1 MSVAPVLT
9 TEVLFRHPQGF
20 GITTASPL
28 QIAITRAI
36 DGRPIGVKLWSR
48 PEVQKAFGYK
58 KPPSS
63 GMPPRIFGLIAAIRC
78 AKSIL
83 AADRAVIASQ
93 TVDVTRLKSGDE
105 VRIPILAPTKDAA
118 RQTYTHLVGTLEA
131 SPFLKSLMIGD
142 PTGESVWLKHP
153 SGRGIE
159 IVVTALA
166 KYGVTLTSRW
176 IATCI
181 FDEAPRMVGVEDG
194 VKNLDEAIRAVGLRI
209 LPGGQILLIGSP
221 YAAFGPVYDLVQE
234 RFGKPGQDVVIVRAP
249 GPDLNP
255 IIWTPE
261 ACADAALTRPHEYRT
276 DVLAEFD
283 DPEDAL
289 FSSMALERA
298 VRKTTLVR
306 EVEPGVFYVA
316 AMDPGARASAW
327 TFVIVGQV
335 EPGKFSVVLARQW
348 RASRRG
354 KDVVGMDPRTILAE
368 IRDLCAKY
376 HIDDVN
382 TDQFSAEALSA
393 LAEDIGINLL
403 IHNID
408 ADLKWTMA
416 MAIRTALEDNALELP
431 PMREVR
437 EDLVRVRKKLVNSSA
452 RPMVHLPTSGDGRHC
467 DFFTAVG
474 LCMVNTPDDPINTD
488 FLTKKDD
495 EEDDPNFTPPSDD
508 PWQNA
513 AKAWS

>member
-1 MSVAPVLT
+1 VLT
-9 TEVLFRHPQGF
+9 TELLFRHPQGF

-36 DGRPIGVKLWSR
+36 DGRPIGDRLWKR
-48 PEVQKAFGYK
+48 PEIQKAFGYK
-58 KPPSS
+58 RPPQ
-63 GMPPRIFGLIAAIRC
+63 GGTPPRIFGLIAAIRC

-93 TVDVTRLKSGDE
+93 TVDVSRLKPGDE

-118 RQTYTHLVGTLEA
+118 RQTYTHLVGTLSA
-131 SPFLKSLMIGD
+131 SPFLKSLMMGE
-142 PTGESVWLKHP
+142 PTGESVWLRHP

-234 RFGKPGQDVVIVRAP
+234 RFGKPGPDVVIVRAP
-249 GPDLNP
+249 GADLNP
-255 IIWTPE
+255 TIWTPE
-261 ACADAALTRPHEYRT
+261 ACEEAARTRPQEYRT

-289 FSSMALERA
+289 FNSLALDRAIRKGGDLER
-298 VRKTTLVR
+298 KP
-306 EVEPGVFYVA
+306 EPGVFYVA
-316 AMDPGARASAW
+316 SMDPGARASAW
-327 TFVIVGQV
+327 TFTIVGQV
-335 EPGKFSVVLARQW
+335 EVGKFSVVLARQW
-348 RASRRG
+348 RATRRG

-368 IRDLCAKY
+368 IKEICDRY
-376 HIDDVN
+376 HISDVN
-382 TDQFSAEALSA
+382 TDQFSAEALQA
-393 LAEDIGINLL
+393 LADDIGINLL

-416 MAIRTALEDNALELP
+416 MAIRTALDDGAIELP
-431 PMREVR
+431 PMRELR
-437 EDLVRVRKKLVNSSA
+437 EDLVRVKKKLVNSSA

-474 LCMVNTPDDPINTD
+474 LCMVNAPEEPIARD
-488 FLTKKDD
+488 YVKPEE
-495 EEDDPNFTPPSDD
+495 EEDDPDFAPPGDD